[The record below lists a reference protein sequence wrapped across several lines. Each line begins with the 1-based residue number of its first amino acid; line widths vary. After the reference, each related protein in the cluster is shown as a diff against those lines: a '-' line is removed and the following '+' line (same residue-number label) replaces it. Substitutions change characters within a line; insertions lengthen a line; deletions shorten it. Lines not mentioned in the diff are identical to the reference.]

1 MEDTILP
8 LPPFHNTRKSKLN
21 KCGNA
26 HLSIDALIEKTTFT
40 PMNFKLPS
48 SIALELVPHSLP
60 GIVDEAVSNI
70 AANPVISSI
79 NVPEIRSLPI
89 KSYEPTVELLRNNV
103 RATPHFRMIDR
114 TSTDLLNK
122 LEALIELG
130 LKEVLLIGGDS
141 PKDNPNF
148 SPSGLTTLEAVRSV
162 KKQFPGLRVYTGLDP
177 FRSSFRE
184 ELDYAFRKMDAGSD
198 GFYTQPFF
206 SVGMLELWLEQ
217 LPNTEVWYGIAP
229 VYSQKSRQYWEKIN
243 KVVFPPNFSNEKEA
257 NAKLARQLLDKIAE
271 AKQRAYLMPIA
282 VSAKEYLYSIFE

>member
-8 LPPFHNTRKSKLN
+8 LPPFHNTRKFKLN
-21 KCGNA
+21 KCKNA
-26 HLSIDALIEKTTFT
+26 HLSIDFSRGKIKFT

-48 SIALELVPHSLP
+48 SIALELVPHSLQ
-60 GIVDEAVSNI
+60 GIVDEACSNI
-70 AANPVISSI
+70 AANSFLSSI

-89 KSYEPTVELLRNNV
+89 KSYEPTIELLRNKV
-103 RATPHFRMIDR
+103 RTTPHFRMIDR

-141 PKDNPNF
+141 PKDNPDF
-148 SPSGLTTLEAVRSV
+148 CPSGLTTLHAVRSV
-162 KKQFPGLRVYTGLDP
+162 KTQFPGLKVYTGLDP

-184 ELDYAFRKMDAGSD
+184 ELDYAFRKIDAGSD

-217 LPNTEVWYGIAP
+217 LPKTEVWYGIAP
-229 VYSQKSRQYWEKIN
+229 VYSQKSRQYWERVN
-243 KVVFPPNFSNEKEA
+243 KVVFPPDFSYEKNA
-257 NAKLARQLLDKIAE
+257 NAELARQLLDKIAE

-282 VSAKEYLYSIFE
+282 VSAKEYLNSIFE